1 MEAAEPTPEFD
12 LSLVRVRL
20 IESDERARWDALMRA
35 HHYLEMTAMVGRS
48 LRYVAHLDGHWLAL
62 LGPGLASA
70 QSGKPRR
77 LDRLGAHAAMAA
89 IGLDR
94 KPQPLSDFAQFAA
107 AIESANWHARKNS
120 EPRSP

>member
-62 LGPGLASA
+62 LGRGPRQRSKWQAATPGSA
-70 QSGKPRR
+70 GRPRCN
-77 LDRLGAHAAMAA
+77 G
-89 IGLDR
+89 
-94 KPQPLSDFAQFAA
+94 SD
-107 AIESANWHARKNS
+107 W
-120 EPRSP
+120 P